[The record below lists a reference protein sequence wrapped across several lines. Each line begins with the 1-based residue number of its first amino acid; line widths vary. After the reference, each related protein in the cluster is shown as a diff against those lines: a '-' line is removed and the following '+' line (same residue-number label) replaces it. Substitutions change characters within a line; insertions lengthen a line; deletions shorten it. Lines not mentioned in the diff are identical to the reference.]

1 MRAGA
6 FCFPF
11 HLSLGSPFAGSSFPV
26 SAWLVSSPSLV
37 ASWCRAWCWAY
48 HRRAAALFGFSF
60 LPSRSI
66 YPFRPCGF
74 VRFPHIGLKPGN
86 VRRFCQLVSPHSLR
100 SSSLVSVRL
109 VPLLVLPVSCG
120 VSSLFFAFAVRLSSR
135 LAHQFVRRSVVSS
148 RPAVRFPVL
157 FIVPRCFALPGSSFL
172 VSCSRLVCSS
182 RQAVRILSFRL
193 ADRLGGLWCRV
204 VFIPVSFSSVLISFV
219 RCVSCGRDDGGGSSF
234 SYRSG
239 VLSSPLPPV
248 VESD

>member
-1 MRAGA
+1 M
-6 FCFPF
+6 C
-11 HLSLGSPFAGSSFPV
+11 
-26 SAWLVSSPSLV
+26 
-37 ASWCRAWCWAY
+37 
-48 HRRAAALFGFSF
+48 GFSF

-74 VRFPHIGLKPGN
+74 VRFPHIGLKPGT

-100 SSSLVSVRL
+100 SSAVVRGRLRSPALASVRL
-109 VPLLVLPVSCG
+109 VPLLVLSVSCG

-135 LAHQFVRRSVVSS
+135 LAHQFVRRFVVSS

-204 VFIPVSFSSVLISFV
+204 VFFRLVLFCSHFICPL
-219 RCVSCGRDDGGGSSF
+219 RLLWSC
-234 SYRSG
+234 
-239 VLSSPLPPV
+239 
-248 VESD
+248 

>member
-1 MRAGA
+1 MASQARRAA
-6 FCFPF
+6 
-11 HLSLGSPFAGSSFPV
+11 
-26 SAWLVSSPSLV
+26 SSPASA
-37 ASWCRAWCWAY
+37 ASWCRALWRAY
-48 HRRAAALFGFSF
+48 RRRAAALFGFSF

-100 SSSLVSVRL
+100 SSAFVCVRLRSSSLVSVRL
-109 VPLLVLPVSCG
+109 VPLLVLSVSCG

-135 LAHQFVRRSVVSS
+135 LAHQFVRRFVVSS

-204 VFIPVSFSSVLISFV
+204 VFFRLVLFCSHFI
-219 RCVSCGRDDGGGSSF
+219 C
-234 SYRSG
+234 
-239 VLSSPLPPV
+239 PLRLMW
-248 VESD
+248 S